1 MSGPRDYL
9 VKTPVELDGLQ
20 SLLTATAR
28 EGWKLVTVLPHEDMY
43 ATVWERKKPKSKQK
57 DQAKEH

>member
-1 MSGPRDYL
+1 MSGPRDYV

-28 EGWKLVTVLPHEDMY
+28 EGWKLVTVLPHENTY
-43 ATVWERKKPKSKQK
+43 ATVWERKKSKSRQK
-57 DQAKEH
+57 EDEKER